1 MSECAP
7 WYKVKRFS
15 TASSCVC
22 CHACRHETFVWCVHG
37 CAFVSLGQ
45 NGVSELGHEHH
56 TSQSQIQVGHAHT
69 HTSPSAADS
78 FFSSPPPFFCCGES
92 RAAVELLRTNTRTET
107 HVRLAAHLHFRVV
120 PENVGNVAL
129 GAPDAVLHAARSFHR

>member
-15 TASSCVC
+15 TTTFSVC
-22 CHACRHETFVWCVHG
+22 CHACMFVWCVCV
-37 CAFVSLGQ
+37 CAVVSLGH
-45 NGVSELGHEHH
+45 NGVSELGHKHH

-69 HTSPSAADS
+69 HTSPPAADS
-78 FFSSPPPFFCCGES
+78 FFSSPQPFFFCCGKS
-92 RAAVELLRTNTRTET
+92 RVVVELLRTNARTDL